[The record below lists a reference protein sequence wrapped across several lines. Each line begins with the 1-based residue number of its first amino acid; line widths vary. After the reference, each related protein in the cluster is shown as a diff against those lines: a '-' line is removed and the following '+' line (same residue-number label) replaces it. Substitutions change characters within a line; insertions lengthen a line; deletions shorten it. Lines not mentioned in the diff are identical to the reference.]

1 MSNLQ
6 RPAVGRLSTLTG
18 TAKSPWTELI
28 GLLIGVLS
36 FGLAALSV
44 ALWLGESSNE
54 RRVYELESENRLL
67 QAQQL
72 KVPDRNEIPF

>member
-1 MSNLQ
+1 M
-6 RPAVGRLSTLTG
+6 TT
-18 TAKSPWTELI
+18 KSPWTVLI

-44 ALWLGESSNE
+44 GLWLGESSNE